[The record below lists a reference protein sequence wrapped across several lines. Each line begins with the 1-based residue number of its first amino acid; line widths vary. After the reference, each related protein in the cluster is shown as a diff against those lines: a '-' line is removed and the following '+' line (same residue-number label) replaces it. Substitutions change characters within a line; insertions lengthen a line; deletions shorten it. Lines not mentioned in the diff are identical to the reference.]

1 MLSIFYTRKEIA
13 TRISILYT
21 GNILATA
28 FAGLIAAGVFSGMD
42 ELAGLAG
49 WQWLFILQGA
59 VTFVVAICAV
69 FILPDD
75 PLKTRWL
82 TPEERELANR
92 RIEADTVGA
101 RHQTSTFKGLLDAAK
116 DPKVRLPYFQVADC
130 ILTGDSYGSL
140 LLCNICIS
148 PRMASKISSQL
159 PLRRSVSIPRSL
171 WFSPARRTLS
181 LELSPFYGAS
191 ARVRRVGYYL
201 HIVIHVLT
209 VRVFREIQ

>member
-42 ELAGLAG
+42 DLAGLAG
-49 WQWLFILQGA
+49 WRWLFILQGA
-59 VTFVVAICAV
+59 VTFVVAVAAA

-92 RIEADTVGA
+92 RIEADTVGSK
-101 RHQTSTFKGLLDAAK
+101 HSTSTFKGLLDAAK
-116 DPKVRLPYFQVADC
+116 DPKVRSPCLQLAYCV
-130 ILTGDSYGSL
+130 LTVHSYGYL
-140 LLCNICIS
+140 HLCNICTS
-148 PRMASKISSQL
+148 PRMASRTFSQL
-159 PLRRSVSIPRSL
+159 L
-171 WFSPARRTLS
+171 
-181 LELSPFYGAS
+181 
-191 ARVRRVGYYL
+191 
-201 HIVIHVLT
+201 
-209 VRVFREIQ
+209 